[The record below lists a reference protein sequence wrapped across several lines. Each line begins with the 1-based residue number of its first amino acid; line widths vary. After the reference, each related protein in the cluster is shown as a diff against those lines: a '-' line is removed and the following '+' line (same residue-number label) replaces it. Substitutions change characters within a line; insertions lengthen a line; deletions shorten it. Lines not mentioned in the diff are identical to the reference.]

1 MEANANPLYELV
13 IESMMDEI
21 TKIAAHCG
29 TGHAAPRK
37 MKAAKP
43 KSKTKKANM
52 SIMPVPGPSRLSAA
66 AKNRLMGGAL
76 GMALGLPLG
85 GYMGYRRE
93 QKRLSPQEQ
102 AVVRQAMAQAYQ
114 QGNIAMYNRLK
125 AMAQAKGKAQSK

>member
-1 MEANANPLYELV
+1 MEANTNPLYGM
-13 IESMMDEI
+13 IMESMQDEL
-21 TKIAAHCG
+21 TKIASSCG
-29 TGHAAPRK
+29 TAHT
-37 MKAAKP
+37 AAKKVKAV

-52 SIMPVPGPSRLSAA
+52 RAMPVPGPSRISAA
-66 AKNRLMGGAL
+66 TKNRLMGGAL

-125 AMAQAKGKAQSK
+125 AMAQAKGKAKSK